1 MTEFIPYSKQ
11 SINKEDIKSVVE
23 VLNSEFLT
31 QGPLVPTFEK
41 SVSDYCSTP
50 YAIAV
55 NSATSAL
62 HISCMALGLDKGEI
76 LWTSPISFLASAN
89 CALYCQAK
97 IDFVD
102 IDIKTF
108 NISIEKLEEKLI
120 KAKREN
126 KLPKILIP
134 VHMCGQ
140 SCDMESI
147 YNLSKTYG
155 FRIIED
161 ASHAIGGKY
170 KDKLIGDCSYSDIT
184 VFSFHPVKIITSGE
198 GGMALTKD
206 SKLARKLQLLRS
218 HGVTRDKNE
227 MKFTSDGPWY
237 YEQSLLG
244 FNYRMNDIQA
254 ALGNNQIKRINEF
267 VLRRNNIATRYDDFL
282 KDLPLEKPSLLKDC
296 YSSFHLYIIRL
307 KIKDLEKNK
316 LKIFVEMRNRNIG
329 VNVHYIPIH
338 IQPFYQKLGFKKGD
352 FGEAESFYRQ
362 AISLPIY
369 PDLSEEKQEFVIKTL
384 TQLIGKVS

>member
-1 MTEFIPYSKQ
+1 MKEFIPYSKQ
-11 SINKEDIKSVVE
+11 SINKEDIKSVVN

-31 QGPLVPTFEK
+31 QGPVIPTFEK

-140 SCDMESI
+140 SADMKKISELINSRFKSI
-147 YNLSKTYG
+147 
-155 FRIIED
+155 
-161 ASHAIGGKY
+161 H
-170 KDKLIGDCSYSDIT
+170 
-184 VFSFHPVKIITSGE
+184 
-198 GGMALTKD
+198 
-206 SKLARKLQLLRS
+206 
-218 HGVTRDKNE
+218 
-227 MKFTSDGPWY
+227 
-237 YEQSLLG
+237 
-244 FNYRMNDIQA
+244 
-254 ALGNNQIKRINEF
+254 
-267 VLRRNNIATRYDDFL
+267 
-282 KDLPLEKPSLLKDC
+282 
-296 YSSFHLYIIRL
+296 
-307 KIKDLEKNK
+307 
-316 LKIFVEMRNRNIG
+316 
-329 VNVHYIPIH
+329 
-338 IQPFYQKLGFKKGD
+338 
-352 FGEAESFYRQ
+352 
-362 AISLPIY
+362 
-369 PDLSEEKQEFVIKTL
+369 
-384 TQLIGKVS
+384 

>member
-1 MTEFIPYSKQ
+1 MNDFIPYSKQ
-11 SINKEDIKSVVE
+11 SINKEDIKSVVK

-31 QGPLVPTFEK
+31 QGPIVPNFEE
-41 SVSDYCSTP
+41 SVAKYCESP
-50 YAIAV
+50 HAIAV

-62 HISCMALGLDKGEI
+62 HISCIALGLNRGDI

-89 CALYCQAK
+89 CALYCEAA

-102 IDIKTF
+102 IDINTF

-120 KAKREN
+120 KAKAEN

-140 SCDMESI
+140 SCDMDSI
-147 YNLSKTYG
+147 YNLSKEYG
-155 FRIIED
+155 FKIIED
-161 ASHAIGGKY
+161 ASHALGGKY
-170 KDKLIGDCSYSDIT
+170 KNKPIGNCIFSDIT

-198 GGMALTKD
+198 GGMVLTKD
-206 SKLARKLQLLRS
+206 YKLARKLQLLRS
-218 HGVTRDKNE
+218 HGVTRDTNE
-227 MKFTSDGPWY
+227 MEFNSDGPWY

-254 ALGNNQIKRINEF
+254 ALGNNQIKRVDEF
-267 VLRRNNIATRYDDFL
+267 VSKRNDIAKRYNDLL
-282 KDLPLEKPSLLKDC
+282 KNLPLEKPSLLKDC

-307 KIKDLEKNK
+307 KIKNLEKNK
-316 LKIFVEMRNRNIG
+316 LKIFVEMRNKKIG

-338 IQPFYQKLGFKKGD
+338 MQPFYKKLGFKKGD
-352 FGEAESFYRQ
+352 FCEAENFYKQ
-362 AISLPIY
+362 AISIPIY
-369 PDLSEEKQEFVIKTL
+369 PDLSEEKQEFVVKIL
-384 TQLIGKVS
+384 TQLIDLNS

>member
-11 SINKEDIKSVVE
+11 SINKEDIKSVVN

-31 QGPLVPTFEK
+31 QGPLVPNFEK
-41 SVSDYCSTP
+41 SISEYSQSP

-126 KLPKILIP
+126 NLPKILIP

-147 YNLSKTYG
+147 YNLSKKYG

-170 KDKLIGDCSYSDIT
+170 KDKLIGNCSYSDIT

-218 HGVTRDKNE
+218 HGVTRDINE
-227 MKFTSDGPWY
+227 MEFTPDGPWY

-254 ALGNNQIKRINEF
+254 ALGNNQIKRVNEF
-267 VLRRNNIATRYDDFL
+267 VL
-282 KDLPLEKPSLLKDC
+282 KE
-296 YSSFHLYIIRL
+296 IIL
-307 KIKDLEKNK
+307 QKI
-316 LKIFVEMRNRNIG
+316 
-329 VNVHYIPIH
+329 
-338 IQPFYQKLGFKKGD
+338 
-352 FGEAESFYRQ
+352 
-362 AISLPIY
+362 
-369 PDLSEEKQEFVIKTL
+369 
-384 TQLIGKVS
+384 

>member
-11 SINKEDIKSVVE
+11 SINKEDIKSVVK

-31 QGPLVPTFEK
+31 QGPIVPNFEK
-41 SVSDYCSTP
+41 SVSEYCECP

-62 HISCMALGLDKGEI
+62 HIACIALGLNKGDI

-89 CALYCQAK
+89 CALYCEAN

-108 NISIEKLEEKLI
+108 NISTEKLEEKLI
-120 KAKREN
+120 KAKSEK

-140 SCDMESI
+140 SCDMDSI
-147 YNLSKTYG
+147 YKLSKEYG
-155 FRIIED
+155 FKIIED
-161 ASHAIGGKY
+161 ASHALGGKY
-170 KDKLIGDCSYSDIT
+170 KNKPIGNCIYSDIT

-206 SKLARKLQLLRS
+206 YQLARKLQLLRS
-218 HGVTRDKNE
+218 HGVTRNINE
-227 MKFTSDGPWY
+227 MEFNSDGPWY
-237 YEQSLLG
+237 YEQSVLG

-254 ALGNNQIKRINEF
+254 ALGNNQIKRVDQF
-267 VLRRNNIATRYDDFL
+267 VSKRNNIAKRYDHFL
-282 KDLPLEKPSLLKDC
+282 ENLPLEKPSLLKDC

-307 KIKDLEKNK
+307 KIKNLEKNK
-316 LKIFVEMRNRNIG
+316 LKIFVEMRNKKIG

-338 IQPFYQKLGFKKGD
+338 MQPFYKKLGFKKGD
-352 FGEAESFYRQ
+352 FCEAETFYKQ
-362 AISLPIY
+362 AISIPIY
-369 PDLSEEKQEFVIKTL
+369 PDLSEEKQEFVVKTL
-384 TQLIGKVS
+384 TQLIDLNS

>member
-1 MTEFIPYSKQ
+1 MDYQNFEDPTGASRL
-11 SINKEDIKSVVE
+11 NKGD
-23 VLNSEFLT
+23 
-31 QGPLVPTFEK
+31 
-41 SVSDYCSTP
+41 
-50 YAIAV
+50 
-55 NSATSAL
+55 
-62 HISCMALGLDKGEI
+62 I
-76 LWTSPISFLASAN
+76 LWTSSIRFLASAN
-89 CALYCQAK
+89 CALYCEAN

-120 KAKREN
+120 KAKSEK

-140 SCDMESI
+140 SCDMYSI
-147 YNLSKTYG
+147 YNLSKVYG
-155 FRIIED
+155 FKIIED
-161 ASHAIGGKY
+161 ASHALGGKY
-170 KDKLIGDCSYSDIT
+170 NNKPIGNCIYSDIT

-218 HGVTRDKNE
+218 HGVTRDTNE
-227 MKFTSDGPWY
+227 MEFNSDGPWY

-254 ALGNNQIKRINEF
+254 ALGNNQIKRVDEF
-267 VLRRNNIATRYDDFL
+267 VSKRNNIAKRYNDLL
-282 KDLPLEKPSLLKDC
+282 KNLPLERPSLLKDC

-307 KIKDLEKNK
+307 KIKNLEKNK
-316 LKIFVEMRNRNIG
+316 LKIFVEMRNKKIG

-338 IQPFYQKLGFKKGD
+338 MQPFYKKLGFKKGD
-352 FGEAESFYRQ
+352 FSEAENFYKQ
-362 AISLPIY
+362 AISIPIY
-369 PDLSEEKQEFVIKTL
+369 PDLSEEKQEFVVKTL
-384 TQLIGKVS
+384 TQLIDLNS